1 LIAKE
6 ENLVNYHGLKWGSA
20 EQLMNGYNAIDID
33 TLFKWSADYL
43 KEYLK
48 EKYNLYDVTKKQP
61 CEDRY
66 FTSNKRIKFI
76 MRGNNN
82 EV

>member
-1 LIAKE
+1 MPTINSSNINITDLDFDQ
-6 ENLVNYHGLKWGSA
+6 VS
-20 EQLMNGYNAIDID
+20 
-33 TLFKWSADYL
+33 TSL

-61 CEDRY
+61 CENRY

>member
-1 LIAKE
+1 MAE
-6 ENLVNYHGLKWGSA
+6 NENLVYYQGFKWSSA
-20 EQLMNGYNAIDID
+20 EQLVSGYNAIVASKLL
-33 TLFKWSADYL
+33 TWSKDCL

-48 EKYNLYDVTKKQP
+48 EKYNLYDVSKKQP